1 MAKKKVTKEYTLKNW
16 SIVVDATNIFQDS
29 KIMPMMV
36 QGEVYK
42 NENFED
48 GTRITT
54 SYVDSFEYDENNIPN
69 KVITQNSIYILE
81 NISETYKSYL
91 ESVRQQNLS
100 S

>member
-1 MAKKKVTKEYTLKNW
+1 MAKKKVIKEYTLKNW
-16 SIVVDATNIFQDS
+16 SIIVDATNTFQDP
-29 KIMPMMV
+29 KTMPMMV
-36 QGEVYK
+36 QGEVYG

-69 KVITQNSIYILE
+69 RVITQNSIYILE

-91 ESVRQQNLS
+91 ESVRQ
-100 S
+100 